1 MIIAVVDRINNK
13 KDLEMSTYK
22 NTSGDLTLTGDNGF
36 ATLTINYANTVFNGS
51 LTYTGNLTT
60 VDDFI
65 VVGANNTGTV
75 TDLGLLAGINV
86 GNGRY
91 AGLRFDTAANAWQ
104 ISSSVTGL
112 GAPVAAYAN
121 ILTTASSVN
130 AAGSNTQIQ
139 FNQGGIFGANANLTY
154 DYANSK
160 LTLNGY
166 QVLGNTATPA
176 NVANAVAL
184 YSNVTGSGGTGLYF
198 TSASANDELVSKSKA
213 IVFAII
219 F

>member
-1 MIIAVVDRINNK
+1 MTIAVVDRINNK
-13 KDLEMSTYK
+13 KDPEMSTYK
-22 NTSGDLTLTGDNGF
+22 NTSGDLTLTGNNGV

-65 VVGANNTGTV
+65 VVAANNTGTV
-75 TDLGLLAGINV
+75 TDMGLLAGINT
-86 GNGRY
+86 GNGLY
-91 AGLRFDTAANAWQ
+91 AGLRFDATINAWQ
-104 ISSSVTGL
+104 VSSNVSGL
-112 GAPVAAYAN
+112 GVGTYAN
-121 ILTTASSVN
+121 ILTTASAAN

-139 FNQGGIFGANANLTY
+139 FNQGGVFGASGNLTF
-154 DYANSK
+154 DYGNNK
-160 LTLNGY
+160 LTMLGY
-166 QVLGNTATPA
+166 QVFGNTATPA